1 MAGLCG
7 VRSRDTCHVSRVSL
21 LPRLVIRRLAGQSL
35 AVLGATQNRV
45 RLLRVVRG
53 WIPCLTAETPLAG
66 SPLVLPPAS
75 PTTSAAAPA
84 PAAAAAPPG
93 LLGREVLGGRGHG
106 RLLVS

>member
-66 SPLVLPPAS
+66 SPLVLSPAS
-75 PTTSAAAPA
+75 PTTSAA
-84 PAAAAAPPG
+84 AAAAAPPG

-106 RLLVS
+106 RLLVSA